1 MRSFRAA
8 SGNLSSRA
16 QPRDLRLPLVR
27 ARFQPCRFG
36 PHKNLS
42 SRPARPGFFLRTL
55 FVRRVAERRD
65 LLFPSSVSQKFVIPN
80 RNRPF
85 FPAHV
90 FCARPPQGG
99 IRFCLLPRLPWPLKA
114 YRPLRLSR
122 DLPPM
127 QGESAAKPRKSSG

>member
-16 QPRDLRLPLVR
+16 QPRDLLLPLVR

-65 LLFPSSVSQKFVIPN
+65 TALAKRVGMAMGKDARARGVHIILAPGMNIYRAPMN
-80 RNRPF
+80 GRNF
-85 FPAHV
+85 EYF
-90 FCARPPQGG
+90 
-99 IRFCLLPRLPWPLKA
+99 
-114 YRPLRLSR
+114 
-122 DLPPM
+122 
-127 QGESAAKPRKSSG
+127 GEV